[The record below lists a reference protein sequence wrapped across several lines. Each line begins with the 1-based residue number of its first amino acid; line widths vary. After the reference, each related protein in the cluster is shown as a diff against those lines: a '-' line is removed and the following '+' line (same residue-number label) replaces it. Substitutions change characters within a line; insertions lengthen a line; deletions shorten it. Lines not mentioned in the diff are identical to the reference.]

1 MVVTKE
7 FIWYKGD
14 SVCHLTD
21 EKNMSGIL
29 DKGLIPLN
37 GERCKRAKDNRK
49 VVFFLVGLHYV
60 KDWDF
65 LLDMNYKSKIIKI

>member
-49 VVFFLVGLHYV
+49 VVFFLSGITLCKRLGFFIGYELQV
-60 KDWDF
+60 
-65 LLDMNYKSKIIKI
+65 